1 MQSYYFYQHPT
12 AQHTYVQKQPIA
24 EQEAEFIWVEC
35 SRDDVVN
42 RAEHWQ
48 QDIYA
53 ATGLWMNE
61 YHLRDILNLE
71 HPCAFDTLE
80 DYDLLIFRKL
90 ITPDDQ
96 IKLDT
101 QAAEKHERVFGL
113 ATTPISF
120 MLTPQVL
127 ITVREQGNKEVE
139 SYIQRM
145 ETVLS
150 RPIEEH
156 NKPRKLP
163 ATPLDLTLRLLN
175 NMVDGYLDL
184 RVPLTRRVEFWQQE
198 LLQGHRRFTKW
209 HQLLQENMAFQQVE
223 NLCEE
228 QIETL
233 QELRDEIVDNYSH
246 LKGKKRSEKQD
257 IMLVRVDDLISHIE
271 RIQKHTIRLRNA
283 VQAAIDLHFSA
294 IANQTNENMRIL
306 AIITAIFAPLT
317 LLTGVYGMNF
327 EFIPGLKS
335 PTGFWIMLGIMLMT
349 TLILLYYFYR
359 RHLVGRGEKS
369 VIDMLA
375 QQHADQHMN
384 LFWFID
390 YEPIKQTVKGTIK
403 DLEKITKLK

>member
-24 EQEAEFIWVEC
+24 EQEAEFIWMEC

-257 IMLVRVDDLISHIE
+257 IMLVRVDDLTSHIE

>member
-24 EQEAEFIWVEC
+24 EQEAEFIWMEC

-175 NMVDGYLDL
+175 NMVDGHLDL

-257 IMLVRVDDLISHIE
+257 IMLVRVDDLTSHIE